1 MGDFEI
7 RTDITINGATR
18 ATTIIDGGQL
28 DRIFD
33 FSRVFSPVDGSVISV
48 GKLALNRMTLRN
60 GRPGANFG
68 GAIRAFIATPLGQVH
83 LSLNDVAVTGN
94 QAASLGGAIL
104 TAVTTALTDVVIT
117 GNTADGSGGGVV
129 VWIGI
134 SATMTRVTVSDN
146 LAQQLTVA
154 AGDSSGGGLSLSR
167 DSVVTITDSTISN
180 NTSVSP
186 RNGEAGGIANSG
198 TLTMNNVVVSGNK
211 AITNVDNSAAFAG
224 GIENAGGTIV
234 MNGGALTNNC
244 AARDAAACAQR
255 SPTGLNVNGDG
266 GGLVNIACRN
276 EACTLT
282 GPGIVTLNGVLLDQN
297 YAQDNGGAMNS
308 ISGTVNLNG
317 ATLSGNLASVS
328 GGGVY
333 NQNSSLLKVASTTIH
348 SNTATSEGGGIYNLG
363 NAEISGS
370 TISSNSATGGNGGG
384 IQACAT
390 TGVSTPTLKIINST
404 VSGDSA
410 PANRTGGGLCLT
422 ATETDLSFVT
432 IAGNTAGTGGGV

>member
-154 AGDSSGGGLSLSR
+154 AGDSSGGGLSL
-167 DSVVTITDSTISN
+167 T
-180 NTSVSP
+180 
-186 RNGEAGGIANSG
+186 
-198 TLTMNNVVVSGNK
+198 
-211 AITNVDNSAAFAG
+211 
-224 GIENAGGTIV
+224 
-234 MNGGALTNNC
+234 
-244 AARDAAACAQR
+244 
-255 SPTGLNVNGDG
+255 
-266 GGLVNIACRN
+266 
-276 EACTLT
+276 
-282 GPGIVTLNGVLLDQN
+282 
-297 YAQDNGGAMNS
+297 
-308 ISGTVNLNG
+308 
-317 ATLSGNLASVS
+317 
-328 GGGVY
+328 
-333 NQNSSLLKVASTTIH
+333 
-348 SNTATSEGGGIYNLG
+348 
-363 NAEISGS
+363 
-370 TISSNSATGGNGGG
+370 
-384 IQACAT
+384 
-390 TGVSTPTLKIINST
+390 
-404 VSGDSA
+404 
-410 PANRTGGGLCLT
+410 
-422 ATETDLSFVT
+422 
-432 IAGNTAGTGGGV
+432 